1 MGLLGICRVAPS
13 SRPPCGV
20 TVAPERSDGLL
31 AEVGRL
37 ELTFMAHDTA
47 TRPPFDEA
55 AAEAAIDA
63 VGI

>member
-1 MGLLGICRVAPS
+1 MGP
-13 SRPPCGV
+13 
-20 TVAPERSDGLL
+20 L

-55 AAEAAIDA
+55 AAEAAIGA